1 MTDWFLTDFKNLFTQ
16 TSTFLNAMAAG
27 RIQLNFL
34 SAVDWEILA
43 ELLNFFS
50 KKILVDL
57 FRYDPVVFKNDF
69 INRRRSM
76 RHLGN
81 LLNNSYKIWTLS
93 WLGKLRSNEI
103 KSKHLS

>member
-1 MTDWFLTDFKNLFTQ
+1 
-16 TSTFLNAMAAG
+16 MAVG

-57 FRYDPVVFKNDF
+57 FRYDPVVVKDDF

-76 RHLGN
+76 RHLRI
-81 LLNNSYKIWTLS
+81 LLNNSHKI
-93 WLGKLRSNEI
+93 
-103 KSKHLS
+103 

>member
-1 MTDWFLTDFKNLFTQ
+1 
-16 TSTFLNAMAAG
+16 MAVG

-50 KKILVDL
+50 KKVLVDL
-57 FRYDPVVFKNDF
+57 FRYDPVVFINDF

-76 RHLGN
+76 RLLRK
-81 LLNNSYKIWTLS
+81 LLNDSYKIWTLP
-93 WLGKLRSNEI
+93 WLGKLRSEEI